1 MDKNTAEKTGF
12 DKRLV
17 RIQQLEEK
25 LKKAKQKVKA
35 EALREEKKMYL
46 PAGRTVVK
54 KAKDLNIE
62 IPDIEI
68 YLGAGKILVEIA
80 KNLDADHAK
89 RFLILVE
96 KHKKI
101 DQNSFLKLKEILTK
115 KCGQTQGQTP
125 VKKLE
130 DLAKKIEDFKIEPD
144 NGQEIP
150 Y

>member
-1 MDKNTAEKTGF
+1 MDKNITEKTGS

-46 PAGRTVVK
+46 PAGRVAVK

-62 IPDIEI
+62 ISDIEI
-68 YLGAGKILVEIA
+68 LMGAGKILVEIV

-115 KCGQTQGQTP
+115 KCGQTQQGQTP

-130 DLAKKIEDFKIEPD
+130 DLAKKVEDFKIEPD
-144 NGQEIP
+144 NEIP